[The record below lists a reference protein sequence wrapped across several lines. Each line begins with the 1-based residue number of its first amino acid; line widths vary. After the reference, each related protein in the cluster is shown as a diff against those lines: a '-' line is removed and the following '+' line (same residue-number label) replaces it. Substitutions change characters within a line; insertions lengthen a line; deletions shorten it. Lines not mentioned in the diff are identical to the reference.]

1 MHLMSWVVLRRRF
14 RLLRDG
20 RRRVVVVL
28 RRDCMVAAGR
38 IDCIVV
44 AVVVVVDLGRQT
56 VVVDMAVEDTAV
68 DLVVVAVAVV
78 VAYQLAVEE
87 ELHMV
92 LLVYYPLEEIEVDC
106 SVVAASAEAK
116 IAAE

>member
-1 MHLMSWVVLRRRF
+1 M
-14 RLLRDG
+14 
-20 RRRVVVVL
+20 VL

-68 DLVVVAVAVV
+68 DLVVVVVAV
-78 VAYQLAVEE
+78 VAYQLAVE

-92 LLVYYPLEEIEVDC
+92 LLVYYPLEEIEVD

>member
-1 MHLMSWVVLRRRF
+1 M
-14 RLLRDG
+14 
-20 RRRVVVVL
+20 VL

-68 DLVVVAVAVV
+68 DLVVV

-87 ELHMV
+87 LHMI
-92 LLVYYPLEEIEVDC
+92 LLVYYPLEEIEVD
-106 SVVAASAEAK
+106 SVVAAYAEAK

>member
-1 MHLMSWVVLRRRF
+1 M
-14 RLLRDG
+14 
-20 RRRVVVVL
+20 VL
-28 RRDCMVAAGR
+28 RRDCMVADR
-38 IDCIVV
+38 IDCI
-44 AVVVVVDLGRQT
+44 AVVVDVVDLGRQT

-68 DLVVVAVAVV
+68 DLVVVVAVA
-78 VAYQLAVEE
+78 AYQLAVE

-92 LLVYYPLEEIEVDC
+92 LLVYYPLEEIEVD